1 MSLNTDKWQPVS
13 DPDITKRWPTEWA
26 NIYGV
31 KLIEPF
37 DLTLMN
43 EFEFAYNFVNVY
55 NYIPIKTNSDGMPD
69 WDTIC
74 DKELRANFL
83 NRDIFYGDKKKKKA
97 LLKYRYVET
106 QWFRN
111 RFIRI

>member
-1 MSLNTDKWQPVS
+1 
-13 DPDITKRWPTEWA
+13 
-26 NIYGV
+26 
-31 KLIEPF
+31 
-37 DLTLMN
+37 
-43 EFEFAYNFVNVY
+43 
-55 NYIPIKTNSDGMPD
+55 MPD

-83 NRDIFYGDKKKKKA
+83 NRDIFYGADVGEKA